1 MPKRPTD
8 LPEIPDADVFQRFQD
23 LNPAY
28 ADTPQR
34 PDPRAA
40 EDLNE
45 MAGDHEA
52 LITVV
57 RARVEQMLGNHV
69 WMDQRGSSDQE
80 FKKAPRTF
88 AKTAQ
93 EILTHPTDRVVFR
106 RGGDIYDLSSIIVDP
121 RRVTDTLLKNL
132 GLDEAVPPKKANR
145 AEQLSQRAEAIP
157 DVKRALADL
166 EPIRF
171 PGRESDSDELKY
183 FRLMRVG
190 DGVNEGYIVGTQHIE
205 GKKILFKTDLYGAGR
220 RLTHIEESYVEEIR
234 KLKWLEMTLR
244 EISEKFGKW
253 AAIKNTEELDAVKN
267 ALLKC
272 VDSLEFV
279 RNDHKGNLRRRINR
293 CLQLKGAN
301 GRLNNPGATRASIQ
315 GTMNDLGA
323 RHTEIERIWSY
334 IARDKARM
342 HGLIE
347 DQEAPFNQFAAEV
360 RKLHEQFRILR
371 SDTPLD
377 EENKQRIITN
387 LRARQE
393 NASDLMYEPYLSFG
407 KKFSEQI
414 GNVIAALENGDTE
427 KAGAEFVKVFLIT
440 KLVESHNDLQ
450 GVYEDLSLQP
460 DKLHP
465 EALWADL
472 QVINDRLSKKEVAPE
487 IVTAD
492 YDAAYGEV
500 YHLFNSLQ
508 KRLRELEAGEVAATG
523 KVSEDDGGTLD
534 EILAE
539 LTETAPDLT
548 GFVER
553 LRKRLVLRSEKES
566 EAPAGTELPAYTEA
580 QKLAVFKTMKERLG
594 GFDFRELIMSL
605 NGDTEEEAST

>member
-1 MPKRPTD
+1 
-8 LPEIPDADVFQRFQD
+8 
-23 LNPAY
+23 
-28 ADTPQR
+28 
-34 PDPRAA
+34 
-40 EDLNE
+40 
-45 MAGDHEA
+45 
-52 LITVV
+52 
-57 RARVEQMLGNHV
+57 
-69 WMDQRGSSDQE
+69 
-80 FKKAPRTF
+80 
-88 AKTAQ
+88 
-93 EILTHPTDRVVFR
+93 
-106 RGGDIYDLSSIIVDP
+106 
-121 RRVTDTLLKNL
+121 
-132 GLDEAVPPKKANR
+132 
-145 AEQLSQRAEAIP
+145 
-157 DVKRALADL
+157 
-166 EPIRF
+166 
-171 PGRESDSDELKY
+171 
-183 FRLMRVG
+183 
-190 DGVNEGYIVGTQHIE
+190 
-205 GKKILFKTDLYGAGR
+205 
-220 RLTHIEESYVEEIR
+220 
-234 KLKWLEMTLR
+234 
-244 EISEKFGKW
+244 
-253 AAIKNTEELDAVKN
+253 
-267 ALLKC
+267 
-272 VDSLEFV
+272 
-279 RNDHKGNLRRRINR
+279 
-293 CLQLKGAN
+293 
-301 GRLNNPGATRASIQ
+301 
-315 GTMNDLGA
+315 MNDLGA